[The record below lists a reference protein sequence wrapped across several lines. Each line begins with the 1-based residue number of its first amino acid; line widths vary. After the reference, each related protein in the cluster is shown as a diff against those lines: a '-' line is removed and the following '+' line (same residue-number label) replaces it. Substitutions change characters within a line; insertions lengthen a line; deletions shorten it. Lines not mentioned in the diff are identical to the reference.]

1 MYDCPPGP
9 RWDKRWLKM
18 KGAQA
23 ALRCLEAVTRRL
35 EVWARAVHR
44 RLEIMLDRLEAWAQ
58 ALRD

>member
-1 MYDCPPGP
+1 
-9 RWDKRWLKM
+9 M

-35 EVWARAVHR
+35 EVLARAVHR
-44 RLEIMLDRLEAWAQ
+44 CLEIMLCRLEAWAQ